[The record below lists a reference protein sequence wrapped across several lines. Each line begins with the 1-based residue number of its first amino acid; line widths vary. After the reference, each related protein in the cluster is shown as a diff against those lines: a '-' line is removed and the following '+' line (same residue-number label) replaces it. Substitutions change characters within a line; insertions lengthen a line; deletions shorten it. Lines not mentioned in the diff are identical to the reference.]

1 MGVIQR
7 QATKLTAVNYVGAAI
22 AAVSTIFIYPLDKEL
37 YGLWLTLIGMA
48 YFFIPYANLGI
59 RGLAIRFFPQFQNPE
74 QDHHNFLFFLL
85 VSALVCYLLFLGILN
100 LFWDPALRGLE
111 SLGFNTEL
119 LQIYFIPILI
129 LILLLLLNTLLTA
142 YISNFQRIVVP
153 GIIEQFWP
161 KIAIPI
167 LVLLGWSG
175 ILTFSQYVWGIL
187 IMETISLAAL
197 LFYLARLGELRLRPS
212 SLIFRSGKL
221 REMATYALYGTLGNL
236 GSIFA
241 FRIDHIMI
249 SLLANVASTGI
260 YGIAQFIG
268 NSIEMPTRS
277 IYAISSPIIAK
288 AWKENDVEEI
298 RNLYHKSSLNLLL
311 LGLPLFGMILL
322 SLDDLFRLTA
332 DYESLK
338 AAAWV
343 VYLIGLGKL
352 VDMACSVNGQIIGYS
367 RYFRFNLIAV
377 LLLAGINVVLNYRF
391 IPQMG
396 IVGAAWASFIAISV
410 FNILRSLFVFIVWR
424 MQPFSWQTLVALL
437 VAALA
442 TALAWLIPD
451 TGLPVVDILQN
462 SLIVAGLY
470 VPLVLGL
477 RLSREVNDLVAKWT
491 RRLFKA
497 RDQSDH

>member
-1 MGVIQR
+1 MGIIQR
-7 QATKLTAVNYVGAAI
+7 QATKQTFVNYTGTAI
-22 AAVSTIFIYPLDKEL
+22 AAVSTIFIYPLEKEL
-37 YGLWLTLIGMA
+37 YGLWLTLFGMA
-48 YFFIPYANLGI
+48 SFFIPFASLGI
-59 RGLAIRFFPQFQNPE
+59 RGISIRFFPQFRDPGLGHQG
-74 QDHHNFLFFLL
+74 FLPFVMGAAIF
-85 VSALVCYLLFLGILN
+85 CYLLFLIVLK
-100 LFWDPALRGLE
+100 LLWAPALSGLA
-111 SLGFNTEL
+111 SLGFNTDL

-129 LILLLLLNTLLTA
+129 LILLLMLNTLLTA

-161 KIAIPI
+161 KIAVPG
-167 LVLLGWSG
+167 LVLLGWAGFISP
-175 ILTFSQYVWGIL
+175 SQYVWGIL

-236 GSIFA
+236 GTIFA

-249 SLLANVASTGI
+249 SLLASVSSTGI

-268 NSIEMPTRS
+268 NSLEMPTRS
-277 IYAISSPIIAK
+277 IYAIAAPIIAK

-338 AAAWV
+338 AAVWV
-343 VYLIGLGKL
+343 VYLIGAGKL
-352 VDMACSVNGQIIGYS
+352 IDMACSVNGQIIGYS

-396 IVGAAWASFIAISV
+396 IVGAAWASFIAISA

-424 MQPFSWQTLVALL
+424 MQPFSWRTGATMLI
-437 VAALA
+437 AAGA

-462 SLIVAGLY
+462 SLIVAGVY

-491 RRLFKA
+491 RRLFKT
-497 RDQSDH
+497 RDQS